1 MTFTVRLGRTRRQA
15 LTSLPLVIDR
25 VPPFVLVLGGV
36 TSVQI
41 GAAVARTM
49 FDDLGPSG
57 TSLLRIS
64 FAALALVLVFRPDP
78 RRYTWNELR
87 YAVAFGLALGFMNL
101 TFYLG
106 LDRLDLGVAVTIEFI
121 GPLAVAVFGSRRRLD
136 LVWAALAAVGI
147 VLLANPGGADSV
159 DTLGLVFVLIAGG
172 CWAAYILIAQRAGR
186 VFPGS
191 EGVAMAMVVAALIP
205 IVPGIAD
212 AGSSLLDPAL
222 LAMGAAVGLLSSA
235 IPYSLETE
243 ALRRIPANVFGVLM
257 SMEPA
262 VAALA
267 GLVILG
273 QDLGLREIV
282 AIGFVVAA
290 SAGVS
295 IATPPE
301 A

>member
-1 MTFTVRLGRTRRQA
+1 
-15 LTSLPLVIDR
+15 VIER
-25 VPPFVLVLGGV
+25 VPPFALVLAGV
-36 TSVQI
+36 ASVQI

-57 TSLLRIS
+57 TSLLRVF
-64 FAALALVLVFRPDP
+64 FAAVVLMALFRPDP
-78 RRYTWNELR
+78 RCYDWSALR
-87 YAVAFGLALGFMNL
+87 YVLAFGVTLGLMNL
-101 TFYLG
+101 TFYLA

-136 LVWAALAAVGI
+136 LLWAALAAIGI
-147 VLLANPGGADSV
+147 VLLANPGTGESL
-159 DTLGLVFVLIAGG
+159 DTLGLAFILIAAA

-186 VFPGS
+186 LFPGAH
-191 EGVAMAMVVAALIP
+191 GVAMAMVIAVLIP
-205 IVPGIAD
+205 LIPGIAA
-212 AGSSLLDPAL
+212 AGTTLLEPKWLAL
-222 LAMGAAVGLLSSA
+222 GCAIGILSSA

-243 ALRRIPANVFGVLM
+243 ALRRIPASIFGVLM

-267 GLVILG
+267 GFVLLG
-273 QDLGLREIV
+273 QDLGARQIV

>member
-1 MTFTVRLGRTRRQA
+1 ML
-15 LTSLPLVIDR
+15 R
-25 VPPFVLVLGGV
+25 V
-36 TSVQI
+36 
-41 GAAVARTM
+41 A
-49 FDDLGPSG
+49 
-57 TSLLRIS
+57 
-64 FAALALVLVFRPDP
+64 FAALALMLVFRRTRAATPGTSCATP
-78 RRYTWNELR
+78 SR
-87 YAVAFGLALGFMNL
+87 GLALGFMNL

-121 GPLAVAVFGSRRRLD
+121 GPLGVAVFLSRRRLD

-147 VLLANPGGADSV
+147 VLLANPGGAESI

-172 CWAAYILIAQRAGR
+172 CWAAYILIAQRARARIPGQRRRGDGHGR
-186 VFPGS
+186 RGAHPDRAWHRRGGRF
-191 EGVAMAMVVAALIP
+191 AARP
-205 IVPGIAD
+205 
-212 AGSSLLDPAL
+212 
-222 LAMGAAVGLLSSA
+222 GAARDGRCGRRAQLGDPLL
-235 IPYSLETE
+235 TGNQ

-267 GLVILG
+267 GLVVLG

-282 AIGFVVAA
+282 AIAFVVAA

>member
-1 MTFTVRLGRTRRQA
+1 M
-15 LTSLPLVIDR
+15 IDR
-25 VPPFVLVLGGV
+25 VPPFALVLAGV
-36 TSVQI
+36 ASVQF
-41 GAAVARTM
+41 GAALARTM

-57 TSLLRIS
+57 TSLLRIF
-64 FAALALVLVFRPDP
+64 FAAVLLMLAFRPDP

-87 YAVAFGLALGFMNL
+87 YAVAFGIALGVMNL

-106 LDRLDLGVAVTIEFI
+106 LDRLDLGVAVTIEFV

-136 LVWAALAAVGI
+136 LLWAALAAIGI
-147 VLLANPGGADSV
+147 VLLANPGGAEAIDA
-159 DTLGLVFVLIAGG
+159 LGLVFVLIAGG

-186 VFPGS
+186 VFPRS
-191 EGVAMAMVVAALIP
+191 DGVAMAMVIATVIP
-205 IVPGIAD
+205 LAPGIAD
-212 AGSSLLDPAL
+212 AGATLLEPQWLAL
-222 LAMGAAVGLLSSA
+222 GCAIGLLSSA

-267 GLVILG
+267 GFVVLG
-273 QDLGLREIV
+273 QDLGVRELV
-282 AIGFVVAA
+282 AIGLVVAA
-290 SAGVS
+290 SAGAS

>member
-1 MTFTVRLGRTRRQA
+1 MV
-15 LTSLPLVIDR
+15 DR
-25 VPPFVLVLGGV
+25 VPPFALVLGGV
-36 TSVQI
+36 ASVQF
-41 GAAVARTM
+41 GAALARTM

-57 TSLLRIS
+57 TSLLRVF
-64 FAALALVLVFRPDP
+64 FAALVLMAVWRPDP
-78 RRYTWNELR
+78 RRYSWDALR
-87 YAVAFGLALGFMNL
+87 YALAFGVTLGLMNL

-106 LDRLDLGVAVTIEFI
+106 LDRLDLGVAVTVEFV

-136 LVWAALAAVGI
+136 LVWAALAAIGI
-147 VLLANPGGADSV
+147 VLLANPGGSEPV
-159 DTLGLVFVLIAGG
+159 DTLGLIFVLIAGG

-191 EGVAMAMVVAALIP
+191 EGVAMAMVVATLVP
-205 IVPGIAD
+205 LVPGIAD
-212 AGSSLLDPAL
+212 AGATLLEPKWLAL
-222 LAMGAAVGLLSSA
+222 GCAVGVLSSA

-243 ALRRIPANVFGVLM
+243 ALRRIPAHVFGVLM

-267 GLVILG
+267 GFVVLG
-273 QDLGLREIV
+273 QDLGLRELV
-282 AIGFVVAA
+282 AIGLVVAA

>member
-1 MTFTVRLGRTRRQA
+1 MHKRYDFERARSQA
-15 LTSLPLVIDR
+15 AVSLPGVIDR
-25 VPPFVLVLGGV
+25 VPPFALVLAGV
-36 TSVQI
+36 ASVQF
-41 GAAVARTM
+41 GAALARTM

-57 TSLLRIS
+57 TSLLRVG
-64 FAALALVLVFRPDP
+64 FAALALMLLWRPDP
-78 RRYTWNELR
+78 RRYSWNALR
-87 YAVAFGLALGFMNL
+87 YALVFGLVLGLMNL

-136 LVWAALAAVGI
+136 LIWAALAAIGI
-147 VLLANPGGADSV
+147 VLLANPGGAESI
-159 DTLGLVFVLIAGG
+159 DTLGLIFVLIAGA

-186 VFPGS
+186 LFPGS
-191 EGVAMAMVVAALIP
+191 EGVALAMVVATLVP
-205 IVPGIAD
+205 LVPGIAD
-212 AGSSLLDPAL
+212 AGSELLKPQWL
-222 LAMGAAVGLLSSA
+222 VLGCAVGLLSSA

-267 GLVILG
+267 GFVVLG
-273 QDLGLREIV
+273 QDLGARELV
-282 AIGFVVAA
+282 AIGLVVAA
-290 SAGVS
+290 SAGAS

-301 A
+301 V

>member
-1 MTFTVRLGRTRRQA
+1 VT
-15 LTSLPLVIDR
+15 DR
-25 VPPFVLVLGGV
+25 VPPFALVLGGV
-36 TSVQI
+36 ASVQI
-41 GAAVARTM
+41 GAALARTM

-57 TSLLRIS
+57 TSLVRVA
-64 FAALALVLVFRPDP
+64 FAALALVLLARPDP

-87 YAVAFGLALGFMNL
+87 FAVAFGLALGLMNL
-101 TFYLG
+101 AFYLG

-121 GPLAVAVFGSRRRLD
+121 GPLAVAVVGSRRRLD
-136 LVWAALAAVGI
+136 LVWAALAAAGI
-147 VLLANPGGADSV
+147 VLLANPGGANSV

-172 CWAAYILIAQRAGR
+172 CWAAYILIAQHAGR
-186 VFPGS
+186 LFPGS
-191 EGVAMAMVVAALIP
+191 QGVAMAMVVAMLIP
-205 IVPGIAD
+205 IAPGIAD
-212 AGSSLLDPAL
+212 GGSAL
-222 LAMGAAVGLLSSA
+222 LRPGLLATGCAVGLLSSA

-267 GLVILG
+267 GFVVLG
-273 QDLGLREIV
+273 QDLGLRELV
-282 AIGFVVAA
+282 AIALVVAA
-290 SAGVS
+290 SAGAS

>member
-1 MTFTVRLGRTRRQA
+1 
-15 LTSLPLVIDR
+15 VIDR
-25 VPPFVLVLGGV
+25 VPPFALVLAGV

-41 GAAVARTM
+41 GAALARTM
-49 FDDLGPSG
+49 FDDLGAAG
-57 TSLLRIS
+57 TSLVRIF
-64 FAALALVLVFRPDP
+64 FAALALFILWRPDP
-78 RRYTWNELR
+78 RRYTWDQLR
-87 YAVAFGLALGFMNL
+87 YAVLFGLALGVMNL

-106 LDRLDLGVAVTIEFI
+106 LARLDLGVAVTIEFV

-147 VLLANPGGADSV
+147 VLLANPGGANSIDG
-159 DTLGLVFVLIAGG
+159 LGVLFVLIAGG
-172 CWAAYILIAQRAGR
+172 CWAAYILIAQSAGR

-191 EGVAMAMVVAALIP
+191 HGVTLAMVVATLVVA
-205 IVPGIAD
+205 VPGIAD
-212 AGSSLLDPAL
+212 AGSGLLHPGL
-222 LAMGAAVGLLSSA
+222 LAMGCAVVQLSSA

-257 SMEPA
+257 SLEPA

-267 GLVILG
+267 GFVVLG
-273 QDLGLREIV
+273 QDLGLHEVV
-282 AIGFVVAA
+282 AIALVVAA

>member
-1 MTFTVRLGRTRRQA
+1 
-15 LTSLPLVIDR
+15 VIDR
-25 VPPFVLVLGGV
+25 VPPFALVLGGV
-36 TSVQI
+36 TSVQV
-41 GAAVARTM
+41 GAALARTM
-49 FDDLGPSG
+49 FDELGPSG
-57 TSLLRIS
+57 TSLLRIV
-64 FAALALVLVFRPDP
+64 FAALALMVLWRPDP

-87 YAVAFGLALGFMNL
+87 WAVAFGVTLGFMNL

-136 LVWAALAAVGI
+136 LVWAALAAAGI

-159 DTLGLVFVLIAGG
+159 DALGLMFVLIAGA
-172 CWAAYILIAQRAGR
+172 CWAVYILIAQSAGR

-191 EGVAMAMVVAALIP
+191 HGVAMAMVVAAVIP
-205 IVPGIAD
+205 IAPGIAD
-212 AGSSLLDPAL
+212 AGSAL
-222 LAMGAAVGLLSSA
+222 LRPELLALGCAVGVLSSA

-243 ALRRIPANVFGVLM
+243 ALRRIPAHVFGVLM

-267 GLVILG
+267 GFVVLG
-273 QDLGLREIV
+273 QDLGLRELL
-282 AIGFVVAA
+282 AIALVVAA